1 MLRRLLSI
9 LWYLCATLV
18 VVAAVGFSLARL
30 ALPMLESRASQLE
43 ILVRDAVGQDVQVGR
58 LEVAWRGLGPEL
70 RVYDFAVHD
79 QDTSQTLLTAREM
92 RIDFSLLHSLWAWRP
107 VPSRLVLLGS
117 DVNVYRDATGHWAVQ
132 GIRLRSPQ
140 KNPWLLVFGQP
151 HVELRDI
158 RVKWHDAQEQIPDLV
173 LSAVDLRMRNRGN
186 RHQVE
191 MDMQLP
197 AEFGSRLQLIADL
210 VGSTDRPGDW
220 KGKLYLALENAPLAH
235 WLAQRLPAG
244 WQLTG
249 ELNGALWLSLQSGK
263 IQHAQGKLEVNALRI
278 TNGAAVDESLFAAKH
293 VTSRLDW
300 RHVAPVL
307 SGSGQGISGWT
318 LNLDQLQVQ
327 QSNGNWPETGL
338 TLAAA
343 MPSDIGADAGQQ
355 MQIAVDYLRIE
366 TVLPLLTRLLV
377 LSDEQ
382 RALLEQLSP
391 EGELRKL
398 QLAFNRRDGH
408 LSDFMYQTRFSE
420 LHNTAVGKLPGVS
433 ALSGRLAGNPQRG
446 VLELD
451 SHEAHIVF
459 PKLFREPLQ
468 LSTLTGRVD
477 WQQQTDRLRIET
489 ANLKVANADISTRS
503 RLRLDIPNDGS
514 KPLLDLQSS
523 FEEGRVQSTYKYL
536 PVGIMPAHTVAWLDR
551 ALVSGRVSSGGVLY
565 QGRIGDFPFDH
576 ATGRMEVRATV
587 VDSVLDYKEGWH
599 RIEGLEAELAFINRS
614 MQIHGVAGKVLGSDI
629 KDVDVRIDDLAH
641 ARLTINGDVNG
652 TLADML
658 RYVQESPLGSGSAQT
673 LGALRASGDAQL
685 KLGLVIPLAEHKPAE
700 VDGRLQL
707 TENGLALPEWDIA
720 LEKLR
725 GELHFTQQR
734 VDAQDLRANLLGV
747 PVKITVDD
755 AKSAGR
761 SMTRVRAAGRLPLL
775 ERMNKFGGGIAEHFT
790 GSSDWL
796 ATLYIPLQSSD
807 APSHIELRSDLRG
820 IGIDLP
826 QPFGKPAEMARDL
839 NLRAEIKPQALGPLQ
854 LQYGENSAAFE
865 LERRATGL
873 VLSRGAVKFGATDA
887 QLPKAAGVQISGS
900 LPVFVWDEWR
910 TLQGG
915 GGVAMGNLNQL
926 DVNLEECAAFG
937 RRFQQLQVKAQR
949 SKDGWQAQ
957 LDGPDLQGSLEI
969 PSVATRPLRLRL
981 AHLTIPPQDTGAPQ
995 SAFNPGDLP
1004 ALDLEVQNLQ
1014 LRDLD
1019 LGKVTMTTHPIS
1031 TGIAVD
1037 TLQVNTDW
1045 MKFTATGEWTQQ
1057 SGQDASRFRIEMQG
1071 GDLGKMLAAFGYAG
1085 SIEGGDTQGEIDANW
1100 PGTPTDFTLAKLE
1113 GSLDARITE
1122 GRLLNVEAGAG
1133 RVFGL
1138 FSLTGL
1144 RRRLSLD
1151 FSDVFEKGFS
1161 FDRIQGTFSLLDGDA
1176 YTNDLEVEGPAAR
1189 IEISGRTGLAKHDY
1203 DQLVTVV
1210 PHVQSTLPIAGA
1222 LAGGPVVGA
1231 ALLLADK
1238 LFAQQLEGLTSFA
1251 RYQYTVTGSWE
1262 DPQFRQLPREPA
1274 RPLQKDHEPS
1284 GNRQK

>member
-18 VVAAVGFSLARL
+18 VLVAVGFSLARL
-30 ALPMLESRASQLE
+30 ALPMLDSRANQLE
-43 ILVRDAVGQDVQVGR
+43 ILVKDVVGQDVQIGR
-58 LEVAWRGLGPEL
+58 LEVAWLGLGPEL
-70 RVYDFAVHD
+70 RVYDFAVND
-79 QDTSQTLLTAREM
+79 QETSQALLTAREM
-92 RIDFSLLHSLWAWRP
+92 RIDFSLLDSLWAWRP

-117 DVNVYRDATGHWAVQ
+117 EVSVYRDATGHWAVQ

-140 KNPWLLVFGQP
+140 KNPWLIVFGQP

-158 RVKWHDAQEQIPDLV
+158 RVQWHDAQEQIPDLI
-173 LSAVDLRMRNRGN
+173 LNAVDLRMRNRGN
-186 RHQVE
+186 RHQIE

-197 AEFGSRLQLIADL
+197 AEFGSRFQLVADL
-210 VGSTDRPGDW
+210 VGVTDQPEAW
-220 KGKLYLALENAPLAH
+220 KGQLYLALENAPLAH

-244 WQLTG
+244 WQLSG
-249 ELNGALWLSLQSGK
+249 ELNGALWLSLQAGQ
-263 IQHAQGKLEVNALRI
+263 IQHAQGKLEVNTLQI
-278 TNGAAVDESLFAAKH
+278 SNGAPSVESLFAAKR

-300 RHVAPVL
+300 RHVAPAQRD
-307 SGSGQGISGWT
+307 SDQGISGWT
-318 LNLDQLQVQ
+318 LNLDQLQIQ
-327 QSNGNWPETGL
+327 QSEGDWPETGL
-338 TLAAA
+338 TLAVAT
-343 MPSDIGADAGQQ
+343 PSDSSADTGQQ

-382 RALLEQLSP
+382 RALLQQLRP

-420 LHNTAVGKLPGVS
+420 LHNTAVEKLPGMS
-433 ALSGRLAGNPQRG
+433 ALSGKLAGNPQRG

-451 SHEAHIVF
+451 SHEAHVVF

-468 LSTLTGRVD
+468 LDTLTGRVD
-477 WQQQTDRLRIET
+477 WQRQTDRLRIET
-489 ANLKVANADISTRS
+489 ANLNVANADISTRS
-503 RLRLDIPNDGS
+503 RLRLDIPSDGG
-514 KPLLDLQSS
+514 KPLLDLQST
-523 FEEGRVQSTYKYL
+523 FAEGRVQSTYKYL
-536 PVGIMPAHTVAWLDR
+536 PVGIMPAHTVEWLDR

-565 QGRIGDFPFDH
+565 QGRLGDFPFDH

-587 VDSVLDYKEGWH
+587 KDVVLDYKEGWH
-599 RIEGLEAELAFINRS
+599 RIDGLEAELAFINRG
-614 MQIHGVAGKVLGSDI
+614 MQIHGVAGKMLGSDI

-641 ARLTINGDVNG
+641 AQLTINGDVTG

-658 RYVQESPLGSGSAQT
+658 RYVQESPLVSGSAQT
-673 LGALRASGDAQL
+673 LGALQASGDAQL
-685 KLGLVIPLAEHKPAE
+685 KLGLVIPLAEHKPVE

-720 LEKLR
+720 LEKLH
-725 GELHFTQQR
+725 GEVHFTQQQ
-734 VDAQDLRANLLGV
+734 VDAKDLRGNLLGV

-775 ERMNKFGGGIAEHFT
+775 ERMGKLGGGITEHFT

-796 ATLYIPLQSSD
+796 ATLYIPLHSND

-839 NLRAEIKPQALGPLQ
+839 NLRAEIKTQALGPLQ

-865 LERRATGL
+865 LERRDTGL

-887 QLPKAAGVQISGS
+887 QLPKAAGVQVSGS
-900 LPVFVWDEWR
+900 LPVFVWNEWR
-910 TLQGG
+910 TLLS
-915 GGVAMGNLNQL
+915 GGVATGNLNQL
-926 DVNLEECAAFG
+926 DVNLDESAAFG
-937 RRFQQLQVKAQR
+937 RRFQQLQIKAQH
-949 SKDGWQAQ
+949 SKDGWEAQ
-957 LDGPDLQGSLEI
+957 VEGPDMQGSLEI
-969 PSVATRPLRLRL
+969 PSAKTAPLRLRL
-981 AHLTIPPQDTGAPQ
+981 AHLTIPPQDTEVPQ

-1004 ALDLEVQNLQ
+1004 AMDMEVQKLQ

-1019 LGKVTMTTHPIS
+1019 LGKVTMTTHPIN

-1037 TLQVNTDW
+1037 KLQVNTDW
-1045 MKFTATGEWTQQ
+1045 MKFIATGEWTQQ
-1057 SGQDASRFRIEMQG
+1057 SGQDASRFRIEVQG

-1161 FDRIQGTFSLLDGDA
+1161 FDHIQGKFSLLDGDA
-1176 YTNDLEVEGPAAR
+1176 YTNDLEIEGPAAR
-1189 IEISGRTGLAKHDY
+1189 IEVSGRTGLAKHDY

-1262 DPQFRQLPREPA
+1262 DPQFQQLPRESA